1 MHIEGADTDINSVQ
15 FSEELTYYPRSQV
28 TKMKKVG
35 LILIM
40 LFSVI
45 SVCGCTPPQNTDG
58 RYSAEFA
65 YDPQQYTMF
74 VNKELQAPINQM
86 SDILTA
92 IGKFEK
98 GNISKDALYMLAQ
111 SGYETVSECIQA
123 IIAMRPPELYTENT
137 VRVTEYLEDMK
148 IRYADLMELLEEEQ
162 VDTETIRSLSDRIH
176 EGYLLITSE
185 TNAYWK

>member
-1 MHIEGADTDINSVQ
+1 
-15 FSEELTYYPRSQV
+15 
-28 TKMKKVG
+28 
-35 LILIM
+35 
-40 LFSVI
+40 
-45 SVCGCTPPQNTDG
+45 
-58 RYSAEFA
+58 
-65 YDPQQYTMF
+65 
-74 VNKELQAPINQM
+74 
-86 SDILTA
+86 
-92 IGKFEK
+92 
-98 GNISKDALYMLAQ
+98 MLAQ